1 MYMKLKKIFE
11 EGYSFEHEFNKC
23 DILHRQKAQ
32 EYRNNMKISQDTID
46 KVKSIDKEINILG
59 FSELWCPD
67 CQINLTVMDYIT
79 RLNPNINLRLQTR
92 EGNEE
97 IIKAHSDDG
106 RVKIPTFIYLDS
118 DFNKIGEFIEL
129 PSNVKAVE
137 ALNDQVEKIK
147 TKKEYRK
154 GKYMEQ
160 TILDFLDSII

>member
-1 MYMKLKKIFE
+1 MELKKLFK
-11 EGYSFEHEFNKC
+11 EGYNFEQEFNQS
-23 DILHRQKAQ
+23 DISHREKAE
-32 EYRNNMKISQDTID
+32 EYRNNMEISQNTID

-79 RLNPNINLRLQTR
+79 TLNPNITLRLQSR

-97 IIKAHSDDG
+97 VIKAHSDDG

-118 DFNKIGEFIEL
+118 NFNKIGEFIEL
-129 PSNVKAVE
+129 PSNVKAIE
-137 ALNDQVEKIK
+137 ALDNQVEKIK

-160 TILDFLDSII
+160 TVLDFLNSLI